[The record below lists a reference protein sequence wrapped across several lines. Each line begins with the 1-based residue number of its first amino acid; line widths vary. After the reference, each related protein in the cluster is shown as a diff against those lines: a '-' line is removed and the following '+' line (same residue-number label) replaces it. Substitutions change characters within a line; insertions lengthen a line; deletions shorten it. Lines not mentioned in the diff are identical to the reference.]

1 MAGKSVTHSESWW
14 ATQAPPHVL
23 RCNGTYKSTG
33 EQCRRVAED
42 GSIVCDQHGGAA
54 GQVRR
59 RAAERI
65 LFTADEAAS
74 KLVAWMNDPSVDTR
88 ERIKVAQDLLDR
100 NGIVAAQVH
109 KIMPVTEDP
118 IEALFRTILDDPNA
132 LTDAEITEPL
142 PAPTVEAT
150 DDYED
155 LIGRTPA
162 QDEKPARR
170 AEQPA
175 RSPRLPQAA
184 DQPSKDRSSTTPPK
198 HIREGLARLP

>member
-33 EQCRRVAED
+33 EQCRRVAVD

-74 KLVAWMNDPSVDTR
+74 NLVAWMNDPTVDTR

-118 IEALFRTILDDPNA
+118 IEALFRTILDDPNGLLDPEA
-132 LTDAEITEPL
+132 ADPM
-142 PAPTVEAT
+142 PTLGAT
-150 DDYED
+150 PPDDYED
-155 LIGRTPA
+155 LIGTVAERDETPA
-162 QDEKPARR
+162 RQPEQATQPLRLIR
-170 AEQPA
+170 AA
-175 RSPRLPQAA
+175 G
-184 DQPSKDRSSTTPPK
+184 QPSKDRSPATPPK
-198 HIREGLARLP
+198 HIREGLARLT

>member
-1 MAGKSVTHSESWW
+1 MAGKSVTHSETWW
-14 ATQAPPHVL
+14 ATEAPPHLL

-74 KLVAWMNDPSVDTR
+74 ALVAWMNDPSVDTR

-118 IEALFRTILDDPNA
+118 IEALFANILDDPEA
-132 LTDAEITEPL
+132 LQDPGGRDAPL
-142 PAPTVEAT
+142 ALETAT
-150 DDYED
+150 GDSYED
-155 LIGRTPA
+155 LIGTVVER
-162 QDEKPARR
+162 DETAPR
-170 AEQPA
+170 AAEPPH
-175 RSPRLPQAA
+175 RGPRPVQAA
-184 DQPSKDRSSTTPPK
+184 DKPTKQPNPMKPPR
-198 HIREGLARLP
+198 HLREGLERLI